1 MAKNEDLCLIKSYIL
16 HESDNQAETRKMY
29 DDKIMTV
36 TGLFALHT
44 PECGR
49 TPARS
54 RENYVTTGD
63 GLTNGGH
70 CGL

>member
-1 MAKNEDLCLIKSYIL
+1 MKVTIKL
-16 HESDNQAETRKMY
+16 KQWKMY

-44 PECGR
+44 PQCGR

-54 RENYVTTGD
+54 RENYVTTGN
-63 GLTNGGH
+63 GLKNGVNY
-70 CGL
+70 L